1 MTTVFIAGGFDL
13 LHKGHLYILSEAR
26 KLGDR
31 LVVAT
36 NHDAYFARKGPGR
49 PVDAL
54 AKRMENLFATGLVDE
69 VHAIEDSPL
78 GLIMRL
84 RPDIIAVGDD
94 YTPDRVVGATECKAW
109 NGRVII
115 IPRIPGFSTTKEVA
129 NAKRRHKRYMASMG
143 LPEDFDYNTDIH
155 PNQR

>member
-1 MTTVFIAGGFDL
+1 VTKRPNIVFISGGFDL

-26 KLGDR
+26 RLGDR

-49 PVDAL
+49 PVDTL

-78 GLIMRL
+78 DLIMRL
-84 RPDIIAVGDD
+84 KPDIIAVGDD
-94 YTPDRVVGATECKAW
+94 YTPDRIVGATECRAW
-109 NGRVII
+109 NGRIEII
-115 IPRIPGFSTTKEVA
+115 KRIPGYSTT
-129 NAKRRHKRYMASMG
+129 
-143 LPEDFDYNTDIH
+143 DIIQK
-155 PNQR
+155 NKL